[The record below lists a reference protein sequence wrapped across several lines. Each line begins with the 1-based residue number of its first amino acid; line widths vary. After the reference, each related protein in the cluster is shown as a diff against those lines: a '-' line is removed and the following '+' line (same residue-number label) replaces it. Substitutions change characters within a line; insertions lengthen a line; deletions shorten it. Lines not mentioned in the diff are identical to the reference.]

1 MEKNKLH
8 AFRNFIIPQR
18 FNYEVEDIEKSLK
31 DLSDILFAKIV
42 LSEDGDIKEIHIIA
56 KDSSNPKNITRDIES
71 FLLAKYNIQVDYR
84 KISIAQVKD
93 KEMID
98 GQIKDE
104 ESESSLRLRFSDI
117 KAGAIGDQFE
127 VCVKLENNGKIYEGK
142 VSGKNWEEN
151 REYLVAKASLEAIS
165 SYLEGSIFFQ
175 VDEIKKI
182 ELESKE
188 IIVVS
193 INLIDS
199 KRKENLVGSMVIK
212 DDFNKA
218 VVKAILKATNR
229 RILAKEKSIEI

>member
-8 AFRNFIIPQR
+8 AFRNFIIPRR
-18 FNYEVEDIEKSLK
+18 FNYEVGDIEKSLK
-31 DLSDILFAKIV
+31 DLNDILFAKIV
-42 LSEDGDIKEIHIIA
+42 LSEDGDIKEIHIIT
-56 KDSSNPKNITRDIES
+56 KDSANPKRITRDIES

-93 KEMID
+93 KEIRD
-98 GQIKDE
+98 EQIKEE
-104 ESESSLRLRFSDI
+104 ESESSLRIKLSDI
-117 KAGAIGDQFE
+117 KVATMGNQFE

-151 REYLVAKASLEAIS
+151 REYLVAKAALEGIS

-182 ELESKE
+182 ELDNKE

-199 KRKENLVGSMVIK
+199 KRKENLVGSTVIK

-218 VVKAILKATNR
+218 VVKAILKAINR
-229 RILAKEKSIEI
+229 RILKKEN

>member
-8 AFRNFIIPQR
+8 SFRNFIIPR
-18 FNYEVEDIEKSLK
+18 RISYDIEDIEKSLK

-42 LSEDGDIKEIHIIA
+42 LSEDEDIKEIHIIT
-56 KDSSNPKNITRDIES
+56 KNSSNPKKITRDIES

-93 KEMID
+93 KEIKD
-98 GQIKDE
+98 GQIKE
-104 ESESSLRLRFSDI
+104 EELESSLRLKFSDI
-117 KAGAIGDQFE
+117 KVGAIGNQFE
-127 VCVKLENNGKIYEGK
+127 VCVKLESNGKIYEGK
-142 VSGKNWEEN
+142 VSGKNWDKN
-151 REYLVAKASLEAIS
+151 REYLVAKAALEGMS

-182 ELESKE
+182 ELDSKE
-188 IIVVS
+188 IVVVS

-199 KRKENLVGSMVIK
+199 KGKENLVGSTVIK

-218 VVKAILKATNR
+218 IVKAILKATNR
-229 RILAKEKSIEI
+229 RIITKAN

>member
-8 AFRNFIIPQR
+8 AFRNFIIPRR
-18 FNYEVEDIEKSLK
+18 FNYEVGDIEKSLK
-31 DLSDILFAKIV
+31 DLNDILFAKIV
-42 LSEDGDIKEIHIIA
+42 LSEDGDIKEIHIIT
-56 KDSSNPKNITRDIES
+56 KDSANPKRITRDIES

-93 KEMID
+93 KEIRD
-98 GQIKDE
+98 EQIKEE
-104 ESESSLRLRFSDI
+104 ESESSLRIKLSDI
-117 KAGAIGDQFE
+117 KVAAMGNQFE

-151 REYLVAKASLEAIS
+151 REYLVAKAALEGIS
-165 SYLEGSIFFQ
+165 SCLEGSIFFQ

-182 ELESKE
+182 ELDNKE

-199 KRKENLVGSMVIK
+199 KRKENLVGSTVIK

-218 VVKAILKATNR
+218 VVKAILKAINR
-229 RILAKEKSIEI
+229 RILKKEN

>member
-8 AFRNFIIPQR
+8 AFRNFIIPRR

-42 LSEDGDIKEIHIIA
+42 LSEDRNIKEIHIIT
-56 KDSSNPKNITRDIES
+56 KDSSNPKRITRDIES

-93 KEMID
+93 KEIRD
-98 GQIKDE
+98 EQIKEE
-104 ESESSLRLRFSDI
+104 ESESSLRLKISDI
-117 KAGAIGDQFE
+117 KAGAIGNQFE
-127 VCVKLENNGKIYEGK
+127 VCVKLESNGKIYESK
-142 VSGKNWEEN
+142 VSGKNWDEN
-151 REYLVAKASLEAIS
+151 QEYLVAKAALEGIS
-165 SYLEGSIFFQ
+165 SYLEGSIIFQ

-182 ELESKE
+182 ELNSKE

-193 INLIDS
+193 LNLIDS
-199 KRKENLVGSMVIK
+199 KRKENLVGSTAVK

-218 VVKAILKATNR
+218 IVKAILKATNR
-229 RILAKEKSIEI
+229 RILTKEK

>member
-8 AFRNFIIPQR
+8 AFRNFIIPRR

-42 LSEDGDIKEIHIIA
+42 LSEDRDIKEIHIIT
-56 KDSSNPKNITRDIES
+56 KNSSNPKRITRDIES

-93 KEMID
+93 KE
-98 GQIKDE
+98 IKDELMKEE
-104 ESESSLRLRFSDI
+104 ESESSLRLKFSDI
-117 KAGAIGDQFE
+117 KAGAIGNQFE
-127 VCVKLENNGKIYEGK
+127 VCVKLESNGKIYEGK
-142 VSGKNWEEN
+142 VSGKNWDEN
-151 REYLVAKASLEAIS
+151 QEYLVAKAALEGIS
-165 SYLEGSIFFQ
+165 SCLEGSIFFQ

-182 ELESKE
+182 KLDSKE
-188 IIVVS
+188 ILIIS

-199 KRKENLVGSMVIK
+199 KRKENLVGSTVIK
-212 DDFNKA
+212 DDLNKA

-229 RILAKEKSIEI
+229 RVLVTEN

>member
-8 AFRNFIIPQR
+8 TFRNFIIPRR

-42 LSEDGDIKEIHIIA
+42 LSEDRDIKEIHIIT
-56 KDSSNPKNITRDIES
+56 KDSSNPKRITRDIES

-93 KEMID
+93 KEIKD
-98 GQIKDE
+98 EQIKEE
-104 ESESSLRLRFSDI
+104 ESESSLRLKFSDI
-117 KAGAIGDQFE
+117 KAAAIGNQFE
-127 VCVKLENNGKIYEGK
+127 VCVKLENNEKIYEGK
-142 VSGKNWEEN
+142 VSGKNWDEN
-151 REYLVAKASLEAIS
+151 REYLVAKAALEGIS

-182 ELESKE
+182 KLDSKE

-199 KRKENLVGSMVIK
+199 KRKENLVGSTVIK
-212 DDFNKA
+212 DDLNKA

-229 RILAKEKSIEI
+229 RVLITEN

>member
-1 MEKNKLH
+1 MEKNKLNT
-8 AFRNFIIPQR
+8 FRNFIIPRR

-31 DLSDILFAKIV
+31 DLNDILFAKIV
-42 LSEDGDIKEIHIIA
+42 LSEDGDIKEIHIIT
-56 KDSSNPKNITRDIES
+56 KDSSNPKRITRDIES

-93 KEMID
+93 KEITD
-98 GQIKDE
+98 KQIKEE
-104 ESESSLRLRFSDI
+104 ESESSLRIKFSDI
-117 KAGAIGDQFE
+117 KAETVDNQFE

-142 VSGKNWEEN
+142 VSGKNWDEN
-151 REYLVAKASLEAIS
+151 QEYLVAKAALEAIS
-165 SYLEGSIFFQ
+165 SYLEGSVFFQ

-199 KRKENLVGSMVIK
+199 KRKENLVGSTVMK

-218 VVKAILKATNR
+218 VVKAILKSTNR
-229 RILAKEKSIEI
+229 RIFTKEK

>member
-8 AFRNFIIPQR
+8 AFRNFIIPRR

-42 LSEDGDIKEIHIIA
+42 LSEDRDIKEIHIIT
-56 KDSSNPKNITRDIES
+56 KDSSNPKRITRDIES

-93 KEMID
+93 KEIKE
-98 GQIKDE
+98 GQIQEE
-104 ESESSLRLRFSDI
+104 ESESSFRIKLSDI
-117 KAGAIGDQFE
+117 KVGAIGNQFE
-127 VCVKLENNGKIYEGK
+127 VSVKFENNGKIYEGK
-142 VSGKNWEEN
+142 ISGKNWNDN
-151 REYLVAKASLEAIS
+151 REYLVAKAALEGIS
-165 SYLEGSIFFQ
+165 SCLEGSIFFQ

-182 ELESKE
+182 ELDSKE
-188 IIVVS
+188 IIIVC

-199 KRKENLVGSMVIK
+199 KRKENLVGSTVIK

-218 VVKAILKATNR
+218 IIKAILKATNR
-229 RILAKEKSIEI
+229 RIFTKEK